1 MIHMNQIFESGTVPL
16 SRGDLYGLSGQFYEC
31 EFLGWDV
38 LVAASVVVGVDEV
51 LVTSFLVDI
60 WEDYLLVVVI

>member
-1 MIHMNQIFESGTVPL
+1 M
-16 SRGDLYGLSGQFYEC
+16 YGLSGQFYEC